1 MKRYVISAALLAAV
15 LLAGCG
21 GPEPAKTVPAQ
32 SVPAVS
38 ASVPAEQESRLTLY
52 LPDQEGMRLVPHVL
66 QVKAKEKTLKNA
78 LFQMIQ
84 MDRKAK
90 YPILPTGLTVKNVT
104 VKDGTAV
111 INFSKEL
118 KNLSGGSTTETL
130 FAAMVVNTAT
140 EFPNV
145 RQVSLEMEGKPLQ
158 TLTGH
163 IDLSKPL
170 KRDESMIRMEKK

>member
-1 MKRYVISAALLAAV
+1 MKRYLIPAALLAA
-15 LLAGCG
+15 LFLAGCG
-21 GPEPAKTVPAQ
+21 GPERQKPLSAQPVPA
-32 SVPAVS
+32 AS
-38 ASVPAEQESRLTLY
+38 ASVPAEQEARLTVY
-52 LPDQEGMRLVPHVL
+52 LPGEDGLRTAPHVL
-66 QVKAKEKTLKNA
+66 QVKAKEKTLRNA

-84 MDRKAK
+84 LDRKAK
-90 YPILPTGLTVKNVT
+90 YPVLPTGLTVKNVT

-130 FAAMVVNTAT
+130 FLAMVVNTAT

-145 RQVSLEMEGKPLQ
+145 HQVSLEMEGVPLK
-158 TLTGH
+158 TLGQM
-163 IDLSKPL
+163 DLSKPL

>member
-1 MKRYVISAALLAAV
+1 MKQTLIPAALLAAV
-15 LLAGCG
+15 FLTGCG
-21 GPEPAKTVPAQ
+21 GPASEKSVSVQ
-32 SVPAVS
+32 SVPAAS
-38 ASVPAEQESRLTLY
+38 ASVPAEQEARLTVY
-52 LPDQEGMRLVPHVL
+52 LPDEKGLRAVPHVL
-66 QVKAKEKTLKNA
+66 QVKAKEKTLRNA

-84 MDRKAK
+84 LDRKAK

-130 FAAMVVNTAT
+130 FAAMIVNTAT

-145 RQVSLEMEGKPLQ
+145 RQVSFEMEGKPLQ
-158 TLTGH
+158 TITGH
-163 IDLSKPL
+163 VDFSKPL
-170 KRDESMIRMEKK
+170 KRDESMISAEKK

>member
-1 MKRYVISAALLAAV
+1 MKRYLIPAALLAAAF
-15 LLAGCG
+15 LAGCG
-21 GPEPAKTVPAQ
+21 GPANQKAVSIQ
-32 SVPAVS
+32 SVPAAS
-38 ASVPAEQESRLTLY
+38 ASVPAEQEALLTVY
-52 LPDQEGMRLVPHVL
+52 LPNEKGLRVVPHVL

-84 MDRKAK
+84 MDRKAQ

-118 KNLSGGSTTETL
+118 KNLSGGTTTETL
-130 FAAMVVNTAT
+130 FAAMIVNTAT

-145 RQVSLEMEGKPLQ
+145 RQVSFEMEGKPLR

-163 IDLSKPL
+163 MDFSKPL
-170 KRDESMIRMEKK
+170 KRDESMISAKKK